1 MKSFNSYNEKAEQ
14 LHEGFLGSLL
24 SGVASF
30 IIKGIIKFSKLK
42 TGLFGTEEVGSLTG
56 MRYFLQDGKMIRFN
70 HSGKTIKSIDVWNDD
85 ASDWDTPSISFD
97 LEKLKDIVGFIPI
110 FSTLLRNKKVDLK
123 DLDKV
128 DGLSESV
135 ELVMEGRPRGS
146 KNKVKETVSRIKSSA
161 RRGTRKKSV
170 DIQAD
175 EAEKK
180 LGKELKKYSDPETV
194 FDDLRFGTEMVADGV
209 QNSLLVTGTGGI
221 GKTETVLRTLAKKG
235 KKEGEDYQLIK
246 GTVTAA
252 GMYTLFATY
261 PDQIIVFD
269 DADSAFRSQDAK
281 NLLKAALD
289 TKPIRRMNYTIKKS
303 FNPDD
308 FERGSEEWDEKIEK
322 GFVPSKVDFTGRVIF
337 ISNLEP
343 EKMDQAVRS
352 RSIVVDIRLTEEGI
366 VDLIEKLSSEIS
378 FHGVGV
384 QKKHVKEALKLMRDN
399 LSSLKE
405 ITIRAFVLIAKS
417 MYAAD
422 KAKVNAAQK
431 KRLIKMATGGLLG

>member
-1 MKSFNSYNEKAEQ
+1 MTPEQ
-14 LHEGFLGSLL
+14 
-24 SGVASF
+24 
-30 IIKGIIKFSKLK
+30 IKNFGKKHKLPK
-42 TGLFGTEEVGSLTG
+42 NVI
-56 MRYFLQDGKMIRFN
+56 YKM
-70 HSGKTIKSIDVWNDD
+70 
-85 ASDWDTPSISFD
+85 
-97 LEKLKDIVGFIPI
+97 LEKYHYLTFYKKCKEILDDNKISDDEIDSLKEQSLV
-110 FSTLLRNKKVDLK
+110 KKVQGILEVRK
-123 DLDKV
+123 P
-128 DGLSESV
+128 
-135 ELVMEGRPRGS
+135 GRPKGS
-146 KNKVKETVSRIKSSA
+146 TNKVKETVSRIKSSA
-161 RRGTRKKSV
+161 SRGTRKKSS

-180 LGKELKKYSDPETV
+180 LGKELKKYSDPKTV

-235 KKEGEDYQLIK
+235 KKEGKDYQLIK

-289 TKPIRRMNYTIKKS
+289 TKPVRRMNYTIKKS